1 MSRKQQNK
9 QKKTRQETA
18 TNLVKDLFKD
28 NTPTTNALKDTT
40 TQDKINNVQKAI
52 DAVTDEA
59 VKGALQ
65 KDLDKAKSLLNAAN
79 VTTGN
84 ASPKEFTIG
93 TDKYVTGTY
102 TGDVKKLSIFV
113 NDVEYTGGALKTDGT
128 FSFYAQDKGIKKTDT
143 IFVVTYDKNGKQLSK
158 QQVKFS
164 IITEGKITPTEM
176 TIPGDKNIVGT
187 YTGDVASITVD
198 VDDKEYKGGTVADG
212 TFKFYSQDKIKV
224 ATSKV
229 IVKAYDAAGK
239 LLDTKTVKLKAVVAV
254 TKGSVTLDTFTVGDK
269 NITGVYT
276 GDVKS
281 FMVTVGETSYKGG
294 TLNADGT
301 FKFYALD
308 KIKSADEIVT
318 IQALDKVGKV
328 LDTKTVTV
336 AELIK

>member
-113 NDVEYTGGALKTDGT
+113 NDVEYTGGALK
-128 FSFYAQDKGIKKTDT
+128 
-143 IFVVTYDKNGKQLSK
+143 NRR
-158 QQVKFS
+158 
-164 IITEGKITPTEM
+164 
-176 TIPGDKNIVGT
+176 NIQFLRT
-187 YTGDVASITVD
+187 RQRHQENRYYLCS
-198 VDDKEYKGGTVADG
+198 
-212 TFKFYSQDKIKV
+212 
-224 ATSKV
+224 
-229 IVKAYDAAGK
+229 
-239 LLDTKTVKLKAVVAV
+239 
-254 TKGSVTLDTFTVGDK
+254 
-269 NITGVYT
+269 NIR
-276 GDVKS
+276 
-281 FMVTVGETSYKGG
+281 
-294 TLNADGT
+294 
-301 FKFYALD
+301 
-308 KIKSADEIVT
+308 
-318 IQALDKVGKV
+318 
-328 LDTKTVTV
+328 
-336 AELIK
+336 